1 MIFVT
6 LMKRFCAWLPTILLM
21 LIPVAFIILH
31 ACGYEVYIVNGEKY
45 PWVVNSEELLK
56 IDSLSSNSMQL
67 VKSL

>member
-31 ACGYEVYIVNGEKY
+31 ACGYEVYIVNGE
-45 PWVVNSEELLK
+45 NIHGLLILK
-56 IDSLSSNSMQL
+56 NC
-67 VKSL
+67 